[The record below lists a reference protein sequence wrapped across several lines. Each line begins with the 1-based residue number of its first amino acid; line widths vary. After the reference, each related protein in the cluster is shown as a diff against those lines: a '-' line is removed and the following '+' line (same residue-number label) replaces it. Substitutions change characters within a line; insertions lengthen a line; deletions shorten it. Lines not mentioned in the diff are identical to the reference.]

1 MWGWSGAVSITCM
14 KLVKSVNAVSG
25 TSWSLYGYHLLK
37 EETWND
43 WGLSHEWSA
52 ETLLFCLASLW
63 DGLDYNNFSLVTDWA
78 CSSRCSREWGE
89 VKGNPDPIS
98 LPPLIEDG
106 ANWFQGASKVTTQL
120 LSHTLDRIRQT
131 SKPKAQPQYL
141 VVFPLKEFGLTY
153 IYREFLLV
161 ESLQSFKQLVT
172 SLARISGNI
181 LIKAE
186 TPIGFILHNQYSWL
200 WVFTATH
207 TWSYKDY
214 KEIFVNPCPQFI
226 AQD

>member
-52 ETLLFCLASLW
+52 ETPLFCLASLW

-106 ANWFQGASKVTTQL
+106 KTDSKVPPKSP
-120 LSHTLDRIRQT
+120 LSCFLTHWTELDKQANPRPSHNI
-131 SKPKAQPQYL
+131 SWD
-141 VVFPLKEFGLTY
+141 VSMEGIWTY
-153 IYREFLLV
+153 IY
-161 ESLQSFKQLVT
+161 LQRVL
-172 SLARISGNI
+172 ISRVI
-181 LIKAE
+181 
-186 TPIGFILHNQYSWL
+186 T
-200 WVFTATH
+200 VFQAVGH
-207 TWSYKDY
+207 KSS
-214 KEIFVNPCPQFI
+214 
-226 AQD
+226 QDLR